1 MDNRKRKL
9 RRTTKVLSV
18 LTKYGFDE
26 IFARSSIRNIIPE
39 NILKKNKRA
48 KDALSSTVYHRIRMA
63 LEELGPTYI
72 KFGQMFSNRDDMLPP
87 ELIAELQKLQD
98 EVPAEAI
105 NIREKITDE
114 LNIDPEEYFTF
125 IEDKPLA
132 AASISQVFKATLKTG
147 ETVILKIKRDNI
159 QKIIESDL
167 MIMKSLVKQ
176 LENYKAEVKKLNLM
190 QILETFEKS
199 IHHELSLLNELS
211 NIERFGKNFAKTSN
225 ICVPKTYRELSNNN
239 ILCMDF
245 MDGIK
250 VTDIEKLIQNG
261 LSIKTIAR
269 QGMDLYMT
277 QVLDHGFFHAD
288 PHAGNIF
295 VLHDGR
301 IAFIDFGA
309 MVSLM
314 PSDKENLEDL
324 ILFLVRKNPEKFV
337 STIKKI
343 AIEYSVKN
351 EDKLQRDV
359 FELIEMISASS
370 LENIDVGKIIKQLK
384 SLLQE
389 NDVTLP
395 EYLYLLMRGIILLE
409 GIGKNLDP
417 EINLLEILKPYTEEI
432 IRKKLSPVNLATQ
445 GFDSIKSLADSMTAL
460 PEETLDL
467 IRKIKNN
474 DVRITH
480 EIAGL
485 PEMRDTLKKTFDSLV
500 LAIIIAA
507 LSIGSAILVVAD
519 IAPKIY
525 GIPVLGF
532 LGFLISAILGTS
544 ITISMFRRNKTKR

>member
-1 MDNRKRKL
+1 MNIRKRKL
-9 RRTTKVLSV
+9 KRTTKVLSV

-26 IFARSSIRNIIPE
+26 IFARSKIRNIIPE
-39 NILKKNKRA
+39 NILEKNKRA
-48 KDALSSTVYHRIRMA
+48 KGALSLTVYHRIRMV

-98 EVPAEAI
+98 EVPAEVI
-105 NIREKITDE
+105 NIREKITNE
-114 LNIDPEEYFTF
+114 LNIDPEEYFTL
-125 IEDKPLA
+125 IEEKPLA
-132 AASISQVFKATLKTG
+132 AASVSQVFKAILKTG

-159 QKIIESDL
+159 QEIIESDL
-167 MIMKSLVKQ
+167 LIMKSLVKQ
-176 LENYKAEVKKLNLM
+176 LEIYKADIKKLNLM

-199 IHHELSLLNELS
+199 IHNELSLLNELS

-245 MDGIK
+245 IDGIK
-250 VTDIEKLIQNG
+250 VTDIEKLLQNG
-261 LSIKTIAR
+261 LDIKTVAR
-269 QGMDLYMT
+269 QGMDLYMQ

-314 PSDKENLEDL
+314 PSDMEHLEDL
-324 ILFLVRKNPEKFV
+324 ILFLIWKNPEKFV

-343 AIEYSVKN
+343 AVDYSVKN
-351 EDKLQRDV
+351 EDRLQRGV
-359 FELIEMISASS
+359 FELIEMVSASS
-370 LENIDVGKIIKQLK
+370 LENINVGKIIKQLK
-384 SLLQE
+384 ELLQE

-395 EYLYLLMRGIILLE
+395 DYLYLLMRGIILLE
-409 GIGKNLDP
+409 GIGQKLDP
-417 EINLLEILKPYTEEI
+417 EINLIEILEPYTEEI
-432 IRKKLSPVNLATQ
+432 ISKKFSAKNIVAKGIDN
-445 GFDSIKSLADSMTAL
+445 IKSLAESMTAL

-467 IRKIKNN
+467 IRKVKNN
-474 DVRITH
+474 ELKITH
-480 EIAGL
+480 EIAGM
-485 PEMRDTLKKTFDSLV
+485 PEMKETLKKTFDSLV

-544 ITISMFRRNKTKR
+544 IAVSMLRRK